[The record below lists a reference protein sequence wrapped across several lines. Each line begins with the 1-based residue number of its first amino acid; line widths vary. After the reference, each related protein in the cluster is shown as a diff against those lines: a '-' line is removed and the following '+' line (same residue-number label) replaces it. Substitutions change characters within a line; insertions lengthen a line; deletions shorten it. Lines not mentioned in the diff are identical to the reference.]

1 MEEYERLEEELSRL
15 QEIYIVKYRNLDYLE
30 NELELFNKI
39 DDEKLRKAKKAM

>member
-39 DDEKLRKAKKAM
+39 EDEKLRKAKKAM

>member
-30 NELELFNKI
+30 NELEVFNKI
-39 DDEKLRKAKKAM
+39 E